1 MYQKT
6 KFLFL
11 KVIYQDMINFN
22 EITGVNKILLRFYR
36 KQQQILGH

>member
-22 EITGVNKILLRFYR
+22 EIAGENKILLRFYR
-36 KQQQILGH
+36 KPQ